1 MLLQTWEGYRDALL
15 LGVNGRHA
23 SSVAPN
29 YPPNRTP
36 AAAGQSYSPPL
47 HGGGSGTAPFLS
59 LNRLSSAPANDREF
73 HGLLSLSGKFQIE
86 SLLLFEG
93 ENYGER
99 KGVGT
104 SNYSP
109 QEKEERK
116 D

>member
-1 MLLQTWEGYRDALL
+1 
-15 LGVNGRHA
+15 
-23 SSVAPN
+23 
-29 YPPNRTP
+29 
-36 AAAGQSYSPPL
+36 
-47 HGGGSGTAPFLS
+47 
-59 LNRLSSAPANDREF
+59 LSSAPANDREF